1 MIWIVAIIAYLVGFL
16 AAWVISSLN
25 KKEPKKTNWGE

>member
-16 AAWVISSLN
+16 AAWVISNLN
-25 KKEPKKTNWGE
+25 KKEPNKMNWGE